1 MSGFPIPSISWYVN
15 GRLINET
22 VDSRVNIRATNS
34 PDLIPGFQSDGSFSG
49 SGFSEFNFGSGSASG
64 IQINDSFG
72 TVSSRLMISNVLMS
86 DSGRYR
92 CVVSNMI
99 YSDVYSERV
108 LVSVRGNYNTYNI
121 PPQYYGKY

>member
-1 MSGFPIPSISWYVN
+1 M
-15 GRLINET
+15 
-22 VDSRVNIRATNS
+22 
-34 PDLIPGFQSDGSFSG
+34 IPGFQSDGSFSG

-86 DSGRYR
+86 DSGLYQ

-99 YSDVYSERV
+99 YSDVYSEQV
-108 LVSVRGNYNTYNI
+108 LVLAQGSE
-121 PPQYYGKY
+121 K